1 MFFMLKM
8 ALFIHRFMLHPD
20 TLTVILHLSPTGHS
34 HTSAISARTH
44 CFSSL
49 LFHLDDLMSR
59 QPTTHRSVI
68 TTHLHTQHRVLCPSS
83 IAWLMP

>member
-49 LFHLDDLMSR
+49 LFHLD
-59 QPTTHRSVI
+59 I
-68 TTHLHTQHRVLCPSS
+68 
-83 IAWLMP
+83 